1 VGISKPA
8 AHNAS
13 LTLTLPPTADRIVL
27 YLVVAAICVCSQGQD
42 WKLLFAGAA
51 DVAVDA
57 AAAAGGPAMPR
68 SAACAAVNRRRLHL
82 LW

>member
-1 VGISKPA
+1 MDILQPA

-13 LTLTLPPTADRIVL
+13 LTLTLPPTADRMVR
-27 YLVVAAICVCSQGQD
+27 VVAAICGCSQGQD
-42 WKLLFAGAA
+42 WKLLCAGAA

-68 SAACAAVNRRRLHL
+68 SAARAAVNRRRLHL